1 MSLISAAKLYC
12 RRTLAY
18 HDNEIPRDGQII
30 RCNKEWKRANTKCP
44 AVPWVGNFQCQNIN
58 IFFSK
63 KIYGSNLSNS
73 TRRLLRFEIS
83 KMLIAV
89 LKINIHGVIW
99 YSFRHPFVAYSAV
112 GVAEWSTFVYN
123 TVGMNDARVQLRQL
137 TLHRH
142 HLFARNRSGTTR
154 PNIRHLQLPT
164 I

>member
-1 MSLISAAKLYC
+1 VPIQ
-12 RRTLAY
+12 LA
-18 HDNEIPRDGQII
+18 Q
-30 RCNKEWKRANTKCP
+30 CP
-44 AVPWVGNFQCQNIN
+44 AVPWAGHFQCQNIN
-58 IFFSK
+58 IFFK

-123 TVGMNDARVQLRQL
+123 TVGMNDARVQLYSLEIGAGQQGRK
-137 TLHRH
+137 
-142 HLFARNRSGTTR
+142 SGTYNCPQYKIKCRNVKYKRITENTYLR
-154 PNIRHLQLPT
+154 LSACA
-164 I
+164 